1 MQLMEAK
8 PGGEIN
14 HVLQRLNL
22 IKGFQTFLVI
32 D

>member
-1 MQLMEAK
+1 MEAK
-8 PGGEIN
+8 PGGEIK

>member
-1 MQLMEAK
+1 MQRIEAK

-22 IKGFQTFLVI
+22 IKGCQTFLVI